1 MLIVSI
7 CGIIGLLIGKKVG
20 SCGGWFEA
28 ILLGTIFAGL
38 SLGISEMFT
47 PLLTPLM
54 ANIAPV
60 ETEVIEKKIYALNDT
75 SSNQG
80 THYLY
85 SGYINNELKY
95 RYVVGTSNGKQVKE
109 TKTTNVFIKEE
120 NCEPKV
126 KIYKRVL
133 KYKSFSWLFF
143 VELPDE
149 DKVEFYVSENTVTND
164 YKIDLK

>member
-1 MLIVSI
+1 MLIIII
-7 CGIIGLLIGKKVG
+7 CGIIGLLIGLFKVKDYIVALTYIG
-20 SCGGWFEA
+20 IIIGGLVA
-28 ILLGTIFAGL
+28 FA
-38 SLGISEMFT
+38 
-47 PLLTPLM
+47 LTPVM
-54 ANIAPV
+54 TAIAPV

-85 SGYINNELKY
+85 SGYINNKLKY

-109 TKTTNVFIKEE
+109 TRTTNVFIKEE

-133 KYKSFSWLFF
+133 KNKIYGWLFF

-149 DKVEFYVSENTVTND
+149 DKVEFYVPDNTVIND
-164 YKIDLK
+164 YNID

>member
-1 MLIVSI
+1 MLIIII
-7 CGIIGLLIGKKVG
+7 CGIIGLLIGLFKVKDYIVALTYIG
-20 SCGGWFEA
+20 IIIGGLVA
-28 ILLGTIFAGL
+28 FA
-38 SLGISEMFT
+38 
-47 PLLTPLM
+47 LTPVM
-54 ANIAPV
+54 TAIAPV

-85 SGYINNELKY
+85 SEYINNEPKY

-133 KYKSFSWLFF
+133 KNKIYGWLFF
-143 VELPDE
+143 VELLDE
-149 DKVEFYVSENTVTND
+149 DKVEFYVPDNTVINN
-164 YKIDLK
+164 YKIDLQ

>member
-1 MLIVSI
+1 MLIIII
-7 CGIIGLLIGKKVG
+7 CGIIGLLIGLSKVKDYIVALTYIG
-20 SCGGWFEA
+20 IIIGGLVA
-28 ILLGTIFAGL
+28 FA
-38 SLGISEMFT
+38 
-47 PLLTPLM
+47 LTPVM
-54 ANIAPV
+54 TAIAPV

-133 KYKSFSWLFF
+133 KNKIYGWLFF

-149 DKVEFYVSENTVTND
+149 DKVEFYVPDNTVIND
-164 YKIDLK
+164 YNIDLQ

>member
-1 MLIVSI
+1 MLIIII
-7 CGIIGLLIGKKVG
+7 CGIIGLLIGLFKVKDYIVALTYIG
-20 SCGGWFEA
+20 IIIGGLVA
-28 ILLGTIFAGL
+28 FA
-38 SLGISEMFT
+38 
-47 PLLTPLM
+47 LTPVM
-54 ANIAPV
+54 TAIAPV

-133 KYKSFSWLFF
+133 KNKIYGWLFF

-149 DKVEFYVSENTVTND
+149 DKVEFYVPDNTVIND
-164 YKIDLK
+164 YNIDLQ

>member
-1 MLIVSI
+1 MLIIII
-7 CGIIGLLIGKKVG
+7 CGIIGLLIGLFKVKDYIVALTYIG
-20 SCGGWFEA
+20 IIIGGLVA
-28 ILLGTIFAGL
+28 FA
-38 SLGISEMFT
+38 
-47 PLLTPLM
+47 LTPVM
-54 ANIAPV
+54 TAIAPV

-95 RYVVGTSNGKQVKE
+95 RYIIGTSNGKQVKK
-109 TKTTNVFIKEE
+109 TRTTNVFIKEE

-133 KYKSFSWLFF
+133 KNKIYGWLFF

-149 DKVEFYVSENTVTND
+149 DKVEFYVPDNTVINN
-164 YKIDLK
+164 YKIDLQ

>member
-1 MLIVSI
+1 MLIIII
-7 CGIIGLLIGKKVG
+7 CGIIGLLIGLFKVKDYIVALTYIG
-20 SCGGWFEA
+20 IIIGGLVA
-28 ILLGTIFAGL
+28 FA
-38 SLGISEMFT
+38 
-47 PLLTPLM
+47 LTPVM
-54 ANIAPV
+54 TAIAPV
-60 ETEVIEKKIYALNDT
+60 ETEAIEKKIYALNDT

-133 KYKSFSWLFF
+133 KNKIYGWLFF

-149 DKVEFYVSENTVTND
+149 DKVEFYVPDNTVIND
-164 YKIDLK
+164 YNIDLQ

>member
-1 MLIVSI
+1 MLIIII
-7 CGIIGLLIGKKVG
+7 CGIIGLLIGLFKVKDYIVALTYIG
-20 SCGGWFEA
+20 IIIGGLVA
-28 ILLGTIFAGL
+28 FA
-38 SLGISEMFT
+38 
-47 PLLTPLM
+47 LTPVM
-54 ANIAPV
+54 TAIAPV

-95 RYVVGTSNGKQVKE
+95 RYVVGTSNRKQVKE

-133 KYKSFSWLFF
+133 KNKIYGWLFF

-149 DKVEFYVSENTVTND
+149 DKVEFYVPDNTVIND
-164 YKIDLK
+164 YNIDLQ

>member
-38 SLGISEMFT
+38 SFGISSMFT

-85 SGYINNELKY
+85 SGYINNEL
-95 RYVVGTSNGKQVKE
+95 
-109 TKTTNVFIKEE
+109 VFIKEE

-143 VELPDE
+143 VKLPDE
-149 DKVEFYVSENTVTND
+149 DKVEFYIPRNTVTND
-164 YKIDLK
+164 YKIDLQ

>member
-85 SGYINNELKY
+85 SGYINNEL
-95 RYVVGTSNGKQVKE
+95 GTSNGKQVKE

-133 KYKSFSWLFF
+133 KYKSYSWLFF

-149 DKVEFYVSENTVTND
+149 DKVEFYVPENTVIND
-164 YKIDLK
+164 

>member
-7 CGIIGLLIGKKVG
+7 CGIIGLLIGLFKVKDYIVALTYIG
-20 SCGGWFEA
+20 IIIGGLVA
-28 ILLGTIFAGL
+28 FA
-38 SLGISEMFT
+38 
-47 PLLTPLM
+47 LTPVM
-54 ANIAPV
+54 TAIAPV

-133 KYKSFSWLFF
+133 KYKSYSWLFF

-149 DKVEFYVSENTVTND
+149 DKVEFYVPENTVIND
-164 YKIDLK
+164 

>member
-1 MLIVSI
+1 MLIIII
-7 CGIIGLLIGKKVG
+7 CGIIGLLIGLFKVKDY
-20 SCGGWFEA
+20 
-28 ILLGTIFAGL
+28 IFALTYIGIIIGGL
-38 SLGISEMFT
+38 VAFA
-47 PLLTPLM
+47 LTPVM
-54 ANIAPV
+54 TTIAPV

-133 KYKSFSWLFF
+133 KNKIYGWLFF

-149 DKVEFYVSENTVTND
+149 DKVEFYVPDNTVIND
-164 YKIDLK
+164 YNIDLQ

>member
-7 CGIIGLLIGKKVG
+7 CGIIGLLIGLFKVKDYIVALTYIG
-20 SCGGWFEA
+20 IIIGGLVA
-28 ILLGTIFAGL
+28 FA
-38 SLGISEMFT
+38 
-47 PLLTPLM
+47 LTPVM
-54 ANIAPV
+54 TAIAPV

-95 RYVVGTSNGKQVKE
+95 RYVVGTSNRKQVKE

-133 KYKSFSWLFF
+133 KYKSYSWLFF

-149 DKVEFYVSENTVTND
+149 DKVEFYVPENTVIND
-164 YKIDLK
+164 

>member
-1 MLIVSI
+1 MLIIII
-7 CGIIGLLIGKKVG
+7 CGIIGLLIGLFKVKDYIVALTYIG
-20 SCGGWFEA
+20 IIIGGLVA
-28 ILLGTIFAGL
+28 FA
-38 SLGISEMFT
+38 
-47 PLLTPLM
+47 LTPVM
-54 ANIAPV
+54 TAIAPV

-95 RYVVGTSNGKQVKE
+95 RYIIGTSNGKQVKE
-109 TKTTNVFIKEE
+109 TRTTNVFIKEE

-133 KYKSFSWLFF
+133 KNKIYGWLFF

-149 DKVEFYVSENTVTND
+149 DKVEFYVPDNTVINN
-164 YKIDLK
+164 YKIDLQ

>member
-7 CGIIGLLIGKKVG
+7 CGIIGLLIGLFKVKDYIVALTYIG
-20 SCGGWFEA
+20 IIIGGLVA
-28 ILLGTIFAGL
+28 FAL
-38 SLGISEMFT
+38 IPVMT
-47 PLLTPLM
+47 
-54 ANIAPV
+54 AIAPV

-133 KYKSFSWLFF
+133 KYKSYSWLFF

-149 DKVEFYVSENTVTND
+149 DKVEFYVPENTVIND
-164 YKIDLK
+164 

>member
-1 MLIVSI
+1 MLIIII
-7 CGIIGLLIGKKVG
+7 CGIIGLLIGLFKIKDYIFVLTYIG
-20 SCGGWFEA
+20 IIIGGLVA
-28 ILLGTIFAGL
+28 
-38 SLGISEMFT
+38 FT
-47 PLLTPLM
+47 LTPVM
-54 ANIAPV
+54 TVIAPV

-95 RYVVGTSNGKQVKE
+95 RYVVDTSNGKQVKE
-109 TKTTNVFIKEE
+109 IETTNVFIKEE

-133 KYKSFSWLFF
+133 KNKIYGWLFF

-149 DKVEFYVSENTVTND
+149 DKVEFYVPDNTVIND
-164 YKIDLK
+164 YNIDLQ